1 MLVVVYVCRLA
12 NIDHTRTLFD
22 VLINLKT
29 GLEITLY
36 CYIVRNDVLRVKRS
50 MSNIQVSG
58 NYRILL
64 DKKRT
69 LIL

>member
-1 MLVVVYVCRLA
+1 MLVVVYVCSLA
-12 NIDHTRTLFD
+12 NIDHTRNLFD

-29 GLEITLY
+29 GLEITVF

-50 MSNIQVSG
+50 MCNIQVSG
-58 NYRILL
+58 NNRILL
-64 DKKRT
+64 NKKRT

>member
-1 MLVVVYVCRLA
+1 MLVVVYVCSLA
-12 NIDHTRTLFD
+12 NIDHTRNLFD

-29 GLEITLY
+29 GLEITVF

-50 MSNIQVSG
+50 MCNIQVSG

-64 DKKRT
+64 NRKRT